1 MKNEEYPTLRVPFFS
16 KAVLSFLLPLLA
28 SLSILGF
35 FSINSITQHVRKT
48 AEETQS
54 AVLEQ
59 AGERIE
65 YIFDEINSLAVNY
78 SVNQRVQYSLKKILQ
93 NENFSMENWNELSI
107 ILNMLSVSHSVKPY
121 IHSIYV
127 YFDNPKRNFI
137 TSELVLAKLESHNDT
152 SWYGAVES
160 MSPEII
166 DWIAVREIPNSVTP
180 SKPIQLITVY
190 KRIYS
195 YNTKA
200 YAGVVVFNIKREYL
214 SQVLQESSLQGSQT
228 LLAAGRDGELLAG
241 NAEADPVLMDS
252 FLTSQS
258 AADFSPKVFAYGKRA
273 YSVRAHMSRT
283 GLAFYSLVPNHE
295 LYTLSN
301 YFLRMNFIYIGIA
314 LVMGVA
320 LIAYLTNRSNRQI
333 RDVVTIIK
341 SAKSGRLA
349 DRPLGAKAPGDS
361 YQSILYSIL
370 SSFLEKDYL
379 KVQLSEKLYRE
390 RLEELMALQAQINPH
405 FLFNTLQT
413 VNMRAIRMGGL
424 NNEVSV
430 MIESLSHVLRYS
442 MENPGAKVTLGEE
455 LAYAKSYLGI
465 QEIRYKEKLEVRW
478 DCDPMAFDAAVPKL
492 FLQPLLENSIHHGLA
507 GSIAKIC
514 ILVHV
519 GRLPERVRVV
529 VSDDGAGIEEEKL
542 KELRE
547 KLAVS
552 EASFEHIGLLNT
564 NRRLRLMFGDAYT
577 LALDSAPGKGAKVEI
592 LIPA

>member
-1 MKNEEYPTLRVPFFS
+1 MKNENPAALRVPFFS

-65 YIFDEINSLAVNY
+65 YIFDEINALAINY

-127 YFDNPKRNFI
+127 YFDNPRRNFI
-137 TSELVLAKLESHNDT
+137 TSELVLTRLESYHDT
-152 SWYGAVES
+152 SWYEAMES
-160 MSPEII
+160 MSPEVV
-166 DWIAVREIPNSVTP
+166 DWIDVREVPNTVTP
-180 SKPIQLITVY
+180 SEPIHLITVY

-195 YNTKA
+195 YNSKS

-214 SQVLQESSLQGSQT
+214 SRVLQESAFQVSQA
-228 LLAAGRDGELLAG
+228 LLATGRDGELLAR
-241 NAEADPVLMDS
+241 NFEADPGLVES
-252 FLTSQS
+252 FIS
-258 AADFSPKVFAYGKRA
+258 ARASGTYRAEDFAYGKKS
-273 YSVRAHMSRT
+273 YSVQAHGSRT
-283 GLAFYSLVPNHE
+283 GLLYYSLVPNNE

-301 YFLRMNFIYIGIA
+301 YFLRMNLIYIGIA
-314 LVMGVA
+314 LVMGIA
-320 LIAYLTNRSNRQI
+320 LIAYLTDRSNRQI
-333 RDVVTIIK
+333 QEVVSIIK
-341 SAKSGRLA
+341 SAKSGHLV
-349 DRPLGAKAPGDS
+349 DKPLGAKASGDS
-361 YQSILYSIL
+361 YQSILYNIL

-390 RLEELMALQAQINPH
+390 RLDELLALQAQINPH

-424 NNEVSV
+424 DNEVSV
-430 MIESLSHVLRYS
+430 MIENLSHVLRYS
-442 MENPGAKVTLGEE
+442 MENPGAKVALGEE
-455 LAYAKSYLGI
+455 VAYAKSYLGI
-465 QEIRYKEKLEVRW
+465 QEIRYKEKLEVSW
-478 DCDPMAFDAAVPKL
+478 DCDSKVFDATVPKL
-492 FLQPLLENSIHHGLA
+492 FLQPLLENAIHHGLVGTVA
-507 GSIAKIC
+507 RIR
-514 ILVHV
+514 ILVRV
-519 GRLPERVRVV
+519 KRLQGQVRISVQ
-529 VSDDGAGIEEEKL
+529 DDGAGMEGGRLEEML
-542 KELRE
+542 E
-547 KLAVS
+547 KLAAS
-552 EASFEHIGLLNT
+552 EGSFEHIGLLNT
-564 NRRLRLMFGDAYT
+564 NRRLRLMFGDAYS
-577 LALDSAPGKGAKVEI
+577 LALSSAPGEGATVEI

>member
-1 MKNEEYPTLRVPFFS
+1 MKNEEYAALRVPFFS

-54 AVLEQ
+54 AVLGQ

-65 YIFDEINSLAVNY
+65 YIFDEINALAINY

-127 YFDNPKRNFI
+127 YFENSRRNFI
-137 TSELVLAKLESHNDT
+137 TSELVMTRLESYHDT
-152 SWYGAVES
+152 SWYEAVES
-160 MSPEII
+160 MPPEVI
-166 DWIAVREIPNSVTP
+166 DWIDVREAPNSVTP
-180 SKPIQLITVY
+180 SEPIQLITVY

-214 SQVLQESSLQGSQT
+214 SRVLQESALQDSQI
-228 LLAAGRDGELLAG
+228 LLATGRDGELLAS
-241 NAEADPVLMDS
+241 NFEADPGLVEGFLTWMDS
-252 FLTSQS
+252 
-258 AADFSPKVFAYGKRA
+258 AEYRPNEFAFGKEA
-273 YSVRAHMSRT
+273 YSVRTHGSRT
-283 GLAFYSLVPNHE
+283 GLKFYSLVPNRE

-314 LVMGVA
+314 LVMGIA

-333 RDVVTIIK
+333 QDVVSIIK
-341 SAKSGRLA
+341 SAKSGRLV
-349 DRPLGAKAPGDS
+349 DRPLDAKASGDS
-361 YQSILYSIL
+361 YQSILYNIL

-390 RLEELMALQAQINPH
+390 RLDELMALQAQINPH

-424 NNEVSV
+424 DNEVSV

-455 LAYAKSYLGI
+455 VAYAKSYLSI
-465 QEIRYKEKLEVRW
+465 QEIRYKDKLVVSWE
-478 DCDPMAFDAAVPKL
+478 CDPRALGAAVPKL

-507 GSIAKIC
+507 GTVAKIR
-514 ILVHV
+514 ILVRV
-519 GRLPERVRVV
+519 ERLEGQVRIIVQ
-529 VSDDGAGIEEEKL
+529 DDGAGMEDARL
-542 KELRE
+542 KEMLG
-547 KLAVS
+547 KLAAS
-552 EASFEHIGLLNT
+552 EGSFDHIGLLNT
-564 NRRLRLMFGDAYT
+564 NRRLRLMFGDAYS
-577 LALDSAPGKGAKVEI
+577 LVVESVPGKGATVEI